1 MIPPPKGPAPD
12 GTSLTTSTPGAAA
25 PTSPAQHGEADGRPR
40 VFSAPGFAFPKSAR
54 VRKRPEFLRVQSR
67 GRRVHTEH
75 FTLIVLDRGDG
86 EPARLGLTTARKV
99 GPAVVR
105 NRARRV
111 LREVFR
117 LHRERFPRGHDVV
130 VIVKDSA
137 PFFTFISVRDEL
149 LAALARPSSSR
160 RGPEAPGAKGS
171 RDAQHQ
177 PRGQGV
183 QRPDTRAPS
192 RPAPTKPK

>member
-12 GTSLTTSTPGAAA
+12 GPLHAGHPPGTAA
-25 PTSPAQHGEADGRPR
+25 PTSPVQGGEADGRSR
-40 VFSAPGFAFPKSAR
+40 GFSRGSSFPKSAR

-86 EPARLGLTTARKV
+86 EPPRLGLTTARKV
-99 GPAVVR
+99 GTAVVR

-111 LREVFR
+111 VREVFR

-137 PFFTFISVRDEL
+137 PFFTFVSVRDEL
-149 LAALARPSSSR
+149 LAALARPSSTR